1 MASISAS
8 TTHKTK
14 KTKAPSSKPKAAGI
28 GIGRP
33 AGGKKASSKASTKG
47 KLSKTGASR
56 RSLAPKTRPAT
67 LVRPEQISELKGL
80 DGAALSERVSGL
92 VHRALGMRS
101 PFADGIAKP
110 HTASTTADRSG
121 AAADLAV
128 ACRELGVV
136 QVLKTMGALAEV
148 ESMLL
153 PEGIGAVFAN
163 SGGTGGMKR
172 IASTASMGS
181 LGALSGAEDTGAG
194 TGTGTG
200 DTTASLASGG
210 SFTGVTDSK
219 RGKSTPPDG
228 REGALLVLRA
238 LCEIVGRASEPFV
251 VPFLAAAVDESSSS
265 SGSVREAA
273 EDTASAIVTLAN
285 PLAVPG
291 VICPVLF
298 EALKSPEWR
307 VKVNALE
314 RLAQCST
321 TAPRQIGS
329 LLPRIV
335 PVLSSEVWD
344 TKAQVTKASKDA
356 LLACC
361 RTNANPDVAP
371 AIPAVVN
378 AICKPADTMKAVD
391 ELKGTTFVAPV
402 DGSTL
407 SILCPILSRGLKEKA
422 ALSKRSCCVVIE
434 NMCRL
439 VDSPSS
445 AAPFGPLLV
454 PELKKVAENVAFE
467 DIRDAALA
475 ALKALTKALGHASV
489 DDAVSAVM
497 ADESARVEEE
507 QRRIEEEREAERRKE
522 EENRVREEEERRKFK
537 EAMEA
542 QRQLERLAA
551 KEEEEK
557 KAEEQ
562 KKREKQKKSTK
573 SAGGKCQGCG
583 LKKCKKTCLFYSG

>member
-1 MASISAS
+1 M
-8 TTHKTK
+8 KR
-14 KTKAPSSKPKAAGI
+14 TKAPSKTKNTGI
-28 GIGRP
+28 SIGRSGGG
-33 AGGKKASSKASTKG
+33 GGKKLTKSTKG
-47 KLSKTGASR
+47 KRGGPVSGSR
-56 RSLAPKTRPAT
+56 RSLAPKAKPAT
-67 LVRPEQISELKGL
+67 LAKPDQISTLKGL
-80 DGAALSERVSGL
+80 EGVALAERISSL
-92 VHRALGMRS
+92 IHRALGMRS
-101 PFADGIAKP
+101 PFADGISKP
-110 HTASTTADRSG
+110 HTASTTSDRLG
-121 AAADLAV
+121 AAADIAV

-136 QVLKTMGALAEV
+136 RVLKTMGALGEV
-148 ESMLL
+148 EAMLL
-153 PEGIGAVFAN
+153 PEGIGAAFAN

-181 LGALSGAEDTGAG
+181 LSAMGG
-194 TGTGTG
+194 TEPGV

-210 SFTGVTDSK
+210 SFTGMTDSK
-219 RGKSTPPDG
+219 RGKTSPPDG

-238 LCEIVGRASEPFV
+238 LCEIVGRAAEPFV

-265 SGSVREAA
+265 SGTVREAA
-273 EDTASAIVTLAN
+273 EDTASAIVVLAN

-314 RLAQCST
+314 RLIQCAA
-321 TAPRQIGS
+321 TAPRHIGS
-329 LLPRIV
+329 LLPRII

-344 TKAQVTKASKDA
+344 TKAQVTKASKEA

-361 RTNANPDVAP
+361 RTNPNPDIAP

-391 ELKGTTFVAPV
+391 ELKGTTFVSTV

-407 SILCPILSRGLKEKA
+407 SILCPILSRGLKEKQ
-422 ALSKRSCCVVIE
+422 ALSKRSCCIVIE

-454 PELKKVAENVAFE
+454 PELKKVAENVSFDE
-467 DIRDAALA
+467 IRDAALA

-489 DDAVSAVM
+489 DEALTSIM
-497 ADESARVEEE
+497 ADEMARVEEE
-507 QRRIEEEREAERRKE
+507 QQRIEAEREAELLREEENRRKE
-522 EENRVREEEERRKFK
+522 EEERRVFK

-542 QRQLERLAA
+542 QRQLDRLAA

-557 KAEEQ
+557 KAEEI

-573 SAGGKCQGCG
+573 GQGGKCQGCG
-583 LKKCKKTCLFYSG
+583 LKKCKKDCLLK